1 MTSSPLSRQTTTE
14 INNNLSKRVDQMIV
28 RVPKKKTMRD
38 LAGRASPALV
48 RPHDMERRVEVSPVS

>member
-14 INNNLSKRVDQMIV
+14 IHNDLTERVEQMIV

-48 RPHDMERRVEVSPVS
+48 RPHNMEQRVEVSPVT